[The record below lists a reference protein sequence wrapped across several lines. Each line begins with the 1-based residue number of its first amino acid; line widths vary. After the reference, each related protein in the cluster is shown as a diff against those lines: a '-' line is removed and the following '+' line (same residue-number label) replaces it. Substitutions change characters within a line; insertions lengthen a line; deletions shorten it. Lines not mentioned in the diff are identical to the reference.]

1 MAIQRLKK
9 EIMKMNKNN
18 IMGEFRIKTTS
29 RKLLAD
35 IITPVSIY
43 LRIRDIYPNSLLL
56 ESSDYHG
63 NENSYSFI
71 CMKPLAGFEAD
82 NGFIKETYPDGSE
95 IITEIVDKQTFN
107 TRFTAFTDAFLQ
119 SDIPADIPV
128 DGLFGYLSYDA
139 VQYFEKIELQAV
151 SDCPHKIPDARY
163 HLYKYIIA
171 INHYQ
176 NTLQIIENRVNGEP
190 GESDRIESLL
200 NSRNVAIYSF
210 KSAGKEQQNLSDE
223 EFKAMVS
230 KGKEHCHMGDVFQ
243 VVLSRQ
249 FSRQFNGDEFN
260 VYRALRSINP
270 SPYLFYFDYGNY
282 KIFGS
287 SPEAHLK
294 INKGKAYIN
303 PIAGT
308 FRRTG
313 DDEKDKQL
321 AQQLS
326 ADHKENAEHVMLV
339 DLARNDLS
347 RHTTN
352 VKVESFREVQFYSHV
367 IHLVSAVSGELKE
380 GTTMAEMMSA
390 TFPAGTLTGAPK
402 FMAMKIID
410 KYENQRRGYYGGA
423 IGFLD
428 FRGHFNHAIMIRTFL
443 SKANTLYYQ
452 AGAGIVANS
461 DEEKEL
467 QEVSNKLGALRM
479 ALGIAENIK

>member
-1 MAIQRLKK
+1 MKK
-9 EIMKMNKNN
+9 TN
-18 IMGEFRIKTTS
+18 IIAEFKLKTTS

-82 NGFIKETYPDGSE
+82 NGIVTETYPDGS
-95 IITEIVDKQTFN
+95 IMVTEITDKQTFN
-107 TRFTAFTDAFLQ
+107 ARFSAFTNAFVSTDLQ
-119 SDIPADIPV
+119 PDIPV
-128 DGLFGYLSYDA
+128 NGLFGYLSYDA
-139 VQYFEKIELQAV
+139 VEYFEKIELKHGTE
-151 SDCPHKIPDARY
+151 CPYKIPDARY

-176 NTLQIIENRVNGEP
+176 NTLQIIENQVNGEP
-190 GESDRIESLL
+190 GELDRIESLL

-210 KSAGKEQQNLSDE
+210 KTVGE
-223 EFKAMVS
+223 EGRNITDDQYKTMVT
-230 KGKEHCHMGDVFQ
+230 KGKEHCYLGDVFQ

-249 FSRQFNGDEFN
+249 FSRQFTGDEFN

-294 INKGKAYIN
+294 INKGKAFIN

-313 DDEKDKQL
+313 NDENDKLL

-326 ADHKENAEHVMLV
+326 ADQKENAEHVMLV

-347 RHTTN
+347 RHAGN

-380 GTTMAEMMSA
+380 GTTMADMISA
-390 TFPAGTLTGAPK
+390 TFPAGTLSGAPK
-402 FMAMKIID
+402 YMAMKIID

-428 FRGHFNHAIMIRTFL
+428 FRGNFNHAIMIRTFL
-443 SKANTLYYQ
+443 SKANILYYQ
-452 AGAGIVANS
+452 AGAGIVADS
-461 DEEKEL
+461 DEDKEL
-467 QEVSNKLGALRM
+467 QEVNNKLGALRN
-479 ALGIAENIK
+479 ALELAEDIK